1 MNLRIN
7 SGQNLPLFFLTV
19 FLIAQ
24 WVIIWYN
31 YTKSY
36 QKVRKSYLAGGKI
49 MEYTIIKL
57 TSKGQMTL
65 PLEIRE
71 KLKLDKGDYLAV
83 YLEGEEIRL
92 KKIDPFKSQPLRE
105 EDPIWSLIG
114 KYEDKE
120 KKKDISENHDRYL
133 AEGEVERWN
142 GS

>member
-1 MNLRIN
+1 
-7 SGQNLPLFFLTV
+7 
-19 FLIAQ
+19 
-24 WVIIWYN
+24 
-31 YTKSY
+31 
-36 QKVRKSYLAGGKI
+36 
-49 MEYTIIKL
+49 MEYTMIKL

-71 KLKLDKGDYLAV
+71 KLKLNKGDYLAV

-105 EDPIWSLIG
+105 EDPIWGLIG

-133 AEGEVERWN
+133 AEGEVDRWN